1 MKIIRKNLVKIIL
14 LVILIVIVGGLFF
27 REYLSSSAKSDISME
42 EDVLE
47 VEEEMDLEQ
56 EKVEEIVKVH
66 VDIKGAIKNPGVYE
80 LDSTKKIIDV
90 VNLAGGLLD
99 KADTSLVNL
108 AKKVT
113 DEMVVIIYTKE
124 EIKDAK
130 AKGEL
135 SLKVNDSCVC
145 PTISNDACLN
155 NNGSSE
161 KSKSSSNSKSTTTT
175 KSDEKININ
184 TATLEELQ
192 TLSGVGEGKAKAI
205 ISYREENG
213 NFSSIEDILNVSG
226 IGESIYEKIKN
237 NITV

>member
-130 AKGEL
+130 AKEEL